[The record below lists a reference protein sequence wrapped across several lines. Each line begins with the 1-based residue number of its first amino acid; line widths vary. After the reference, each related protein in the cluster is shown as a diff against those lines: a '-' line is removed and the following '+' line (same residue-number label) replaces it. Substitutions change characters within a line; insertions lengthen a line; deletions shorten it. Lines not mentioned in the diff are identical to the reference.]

1 LESSSNFGEVLLK
14 GNRFLKSDRERFRGR
29 VWNEDFN
36 VRGCE
41 NEMMKERVSM
51 RVCRNQ
57 WVEEIGLWFA
67 LEEIEKLIGNGEGY
81 G

>member
-1 LESSSNFGEVLLK
+1 
-14 GNRFLKSDRERFRGR
+14 
-29 VWNEDFN
+29 
-36 VRGCE
+36 
-41 NEMMKERVSM
+41 MMKERVSM